1 MKLFNKFFILVFLL
15 GMFAGCSESYLEEDP
30 PHIIAADNLYTD
42 LTGFEAGLNGLYAQ
56 FRMERGGATFG
67 SGNDML
73 IDPAVTGTDNI
84 YGNERSG
91 WARDGNDWGTRST
104 PTNAH
109 YRNFWEWI
117 YSTINA
123 ANTIINRAENPEI
136 NWSVEDKNRV
146 IGEAHLIRAWCY
158 RHATFMW
165 GDVPLSLEESA
176 GSAINTDW
184 VRAPVAEVR
193 AQMEKDW
200 LFAEQHLP
208 ETSDNPGKVVKGVAT
223 HYLAELY
230 LTIGDHQS
238 AKDKALDLI
247 DNGPFSLITERYGV
261 KANDPGTPFSDMF
274 LDGNSNKNEGNTE
287 ALWVMQH
294 ELETIGGGD
303 CIMRRWHR
311 QRSHEVEINGV
322 KGYFAF
328 SVENGGRGL
337 ARVGPTRFA
346 LELYEEGDDR
356 GGPFVMRTFE
366 VLNNPDKLPPD
377 SLGLALGD
385 TVWLDWQG
393 RDEDEQDNHWPSTR
407 KWDWAN
413 PLDLAAARQYND
425 LVYLR
430 LAETYFLL
438 AEAQLALNDA
448 AGAAVTLNII
458 RQRSNASQITAGD
471 VTVDFILDERSRELF
486 SEEHRRY
493 TLLRYGK
500 WFERTQ
506 MHNKIAGPNITDR
519 DKLFPIPQDVID
531 ANLTTEMRQN
541 PGY

>member
-1 MKLFNKFFILVFLL
+1 MKIINKIFILLILL
-15 GMFAGCSESYLEEDP
+15 GTFISCSEDFLVEDP
-30 PHIIAADNLYTD
+30 PHIIAADNLYVD
-42 LTGFEAGLNGLYAQ
+42 VTGFDAGLAGLYAQ
-56 FRMERGGATFG
+56 VRMEKGGETFG
-67 SGNDML
+67 NGNDML
-73 IDPAVTGTDNI
+73 IDPATTGTDNM

-104 PTNAH
+104 PTNTH
-109 YRNFWEWI
+109 YRNFWNWI

-123 ANTIINRAENPEI
+123 ANTIINRAEDPDVNLTA
-136 NWSVEDKNRV
+136 EDKARV
-146 IGEAHLIRAWCY
+146 LAEARLIRAWCY

-165 GDVPLSLEESA
+165 GDVPLNLVESA

-184 VRAPVAEVR
+184 VRTPVAEVR
-193 AQMEKDW
+193 AQMLVDFQ
-200 LFAEQHLP
+200 FAEDNLP
-208 ETSDNPGKVVKGVAT
+208 ETSDNPGKAVKGVAT

-230 LTIGDHQS
+230 LTIGDPTN
-238 AKDKALDLI
+238 AKIKAENLI
-247 DNGPFSLITERYGV
+247 NNGPYSLITARYGV
-261 KANDPGTPFSDMF
+261 KSTEPGTPFADMF
-274 LDGNSNKNEGNTE
+274 LDGNSNKSEGNTE
-287 ALWVMQH
+287 ALWVLQH
-294 ELETIGGGD
+294 ELETVGGGD

-311 QRSHEVEINGV
+311 QRSHEVEVNGK
-322 KGYFAF
+322 KGHFAF

-346 LELYEEGDDR
+346 LELYEAGDDR
-356 GGPFVMRTFE
+356 FGPSVMRTFE
-366 VLNNPDKLPPD
+366 VLNMPDNLPD
-377 SLGLALGD
+377 GYALGD
-385 TVWLDWQG
+385 TIWLDYQG
-393 RDEDEQDNHWPSTR
+393 KDESEKDNHWPSTR

-413 PLDLAAARQYND
+413 PNDLAAARQYND
-425 LVYLR
+425 IIYLR

-438 AEAQLALNDA
+438 AEAQLALSDA
-448 AGAAVTLNII
+448 AGAAVTLNTI
-458 RQRSNASQITAGD
+458 RARSNASPITAGD
-471 VTVDFILDERSRELF
+471 VDVDFILDERSRELF

-506 MHNKIAGPNITDR
+506 MHNAVAGPNITDR